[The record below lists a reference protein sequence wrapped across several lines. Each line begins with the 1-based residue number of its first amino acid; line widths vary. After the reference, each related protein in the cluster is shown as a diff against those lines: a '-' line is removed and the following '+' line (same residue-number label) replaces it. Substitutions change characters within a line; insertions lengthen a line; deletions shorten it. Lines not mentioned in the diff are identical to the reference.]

1 VRQRCDCRNASIAL
15 FHVCHWRLIRMRS
28 SVSPPQSSCPWQ
40 PECHSGACCPL
51 SYTASHSPNAIVH
64 NVVSEGAVLVVDD
77 AYRAVRIW
85 LWCVA
90 GLVLA
95 MILVGGA
102 TRLTGSGLSITEWR
116 PFMGAIPPLSDAA
129 WQAEFDKYRAIPQY
143 KLLNKGM
150 SLGDFQFI
158 YWWEW
163 GHRQL
168 GRFVG
173 FAYMLP
179 LAFFWL
185 RGAVKGKLAVW
196 LLALGL
202 LGGFQGAIG
211 WIMVASGLKEGMISV
226 APVKLALHLTTACLI
241 LVGLVWT
248 ARALRLVG
256 NMSAEVSHGTSRGA
270 FSAKVLLVLLVV
282 QIALGALVAGSKS
295 GLTYNTWP
303 LMDGAFIPSLDA
315 LFVVKPWIE
324 NFVANSALVQF
335 NHRMSAYVLLVFAVW
350 HAFDMRRVKAGRGA
364 THLALAISVQA
375 IIGVVTLLLVVPMW
389 AGLLHQI
396 FAALLLIVGVMH
408 AEKLARAR
416 RVLITR

>member
-1 VRQRCDCRNASIAL
+1 
-15 FHVCHWRLIRMRS
+15 
-28 SVSPPQSSCPWQ
+28 
-40 PECHSGACCPL
+40 L
-51 SYTASHSPNAIVH
+51 SYTASHIH
-64 NVVSEGAVLVVDD
+64 NPVSQGTVSGAFSSKTNDN
-77 AYRAVRIW
+77 YRAVRIW

-116 PFMGAIPPLSDAA
+116 PFMGAIPPLSEAA
-129 WQAEFDKYRAIPQY
+129 WLAEFDKYRAIPQY

-163 GHRQL
+163 AHRQL

-173 FAYMLP
+173 FAFMLP

-185 RGAVKGKLAVW
+185 RGVVKGKLALW

-211 WIMVASGLKEGMISV
+211 WIMVASGLKEGMIAV

-248 ARALRLVG
+248 ARALRPAL
-256 NMSAEVSHGTSRGA
+256 NTSPERSDEILRGA
-270 FSAKVLLVLLVV
+270 FSAKVLLVLLLL

-303 LMDGAFIPSLDA
+303 LMDGAFIPSTDA

-335 NHRMSAYVLLVFAVW
+335 NHRMSAYLLLAFAVW

-375 IIGVVTLLLVVPMW
+375 IIGVITLLLVVPMW

-396 FAALLLIVGVMH
+396 FAAVLLIVGVMH

-416 RVLITR
+416 RLAITS

>member
-1 VRQRCDCRNASIAL
+1 
-15 FHVCHWRLIRMRS
+15 MRS
-28 SVSPPQSSCPWQ
+28 SVSPPQFYCVSQS
-40 PECHSGACCPL
+40 ETFSGASFPL
-51 SYTASHSPNAIVH
+51 SYTASHIQGSVPDSS
-64 NVVSEGAVLVVDD
+64 VSRLGDN
-77 AYRAVRIW
+77 YKAVRIW

-90 GLVLA
+90 ALVLA

-116 PFMGAIPPLSDAA
+116 PFMGAIPPLSEAA
-129 WQAEFDKYRAIPQY
+129 WLAEFDKYRAIPQY

-173 FAYMLP
+173 FAFMLP

-185 RGAVKGKLAVW
+185 RGAVKGKLAIW
-196 LLALGL
+196 LLTLGL

-211 WIMVASGLKEGMISV
+211 WIMVASGLKAGMIAV

-248 ARALRLVG
+248 ARALRPVAPAQADLSSTVL
-256 NMSAEVSHGTSRGA
+256 RGA
-270 FSAKVLLVLLVV
+270 FSAKVVLALLLV

-303 LMDGAFIPSLDA
+303 LMDGAFIPSIDG
-315 LFVVKPWIE
+315 LFSMKPWIE
-324 NFVANSALVQF
+324 NFVANAALVQF
-335 NHRMSAYVLLVFAVW
+335 NHRMSAYLLLAFAVW
-350 HAFDMRRVKAGRGA
+350 HAFDLRSVKAGRGA
-364 THLALAISVQA
+364 THLALGISVQA
-375 IIGVVTLLLVVPMW
+375 IIGIVTLLLVVPIW
-389 AGLLHQI
+389 AGLLHQF
-396 FAALLLIVGVMH
+396 FAAVLLIVGVIH
-408 AEKLARAR
+408 AEKLNRER
-416 RVLITR
+416 RVESIV

>member
-1 VRQRCDCRNASIAL
+1 MSYPASHIQG
-15 FHVCHWRLIRMRS
+15 
-28 SVSPPQSSCPWQ
+28 SVP
-40 PECHSGACCPL
+40 HSG
-51 SYTASHSPNAIVH
+51 
-64 NVVSEGAVLVVDD
+64 VSTIDD
-77 AYRAVRIW
+77 NYKAVRIW
-85 LWCVA
+85 LWCVSA
-90 GLVLA
+90 LVLA

-116 PFMGAIPPLSDAA
+116 PFMGAIPPLSEAA
-129 WQAEFDKYRAIPQY
+129 WLAEFDKYRAIPQY

-150 SLGDFQFI
+150 SLADFQFI

-173 FAYMLP
+173 FAFMLP

-185 RGAVKGKLAVW
+185 RGVLKGQLALW
-196 LLALGL
+196 LLALGS

-248 ARALRLVG
+248 ARALRPVTSG
-256 NMSAEVSHGTSRGA
+256 SADSSRAVLRGA
-270 FSAKVLLVLLVV
+270 FSAKVVLVLLLA

-303 LMDGAFIPSLDA
+303 LMDGAFIPSIDG
-315 LFVVKPWIE
+315 LFAMKPWIE

-335 NHRMSAYVLLVFAVW
+335 NHRMSAYLLLAFALW
-350 HAFDMRRVKAGRGA
+350 HAFDLRSVKVGRGA
-364 THLALAISVQA
+364 THLALGISVQA
-375 IIGVVTLLLVVPMW
+375 IIGIVTLLLVVPIW

-396 FAALLLIVGVMH
+396 FAAVLLIVGVIH
-408 AEKLARAR
+408 AEKLNRER
-416 RVLITR
+416 RIESVA